1 MQTVTDSKIKYI
13 DIHHHKDERGD
24 LVAIEENHPL
34 PFHPLRTFYL
44 MNVPKGQ
51 KRAGHAVDC
60 ELFVFALKGNATLV
74 YTNKKRKQE
83 NFELNC
89 NKGLLIPAYHF
100 IEIKDFSSDA
110 LVVVYAS
117 KKFDDTQYYQLDQL

>member
-1 MQTVTDSKIKYI
+1 MQTVTDSKIRYI
-13 DIHHHKDERGD
+13 DIHHYKDDRGD
-24 LVAIEENHPL
+24 LIAIEENHPL

-44 MNVPKGQ
+44 LNVPKGQ

-60 ELFVFALKGNATLV
+60 ELFVIALKGNATLL
-74 YTNKKRKQE
+74 YTDTENRQE
-83 NFELNC
+83 DFELSC

-117 KKFDDTQYYQLDQL
+117 KRFDNTQYYQLDQL